1 MAARGDFCNRLKS
14 PRNFFSEPVEHSL
27 RNIPYMKKIRHFFKN
42 LFSSDTQPEDPEN
55 IEELRVA
62 FKERYHN
69 FKLLLSANNRSLEV
83 MADLEQALRGD
94 RPYDMSFIRSNATSV
109 SVNVFR
115 MIQSLHH
122 LAPGKYAELNTRF
135 NAIEKTVNAILKQ
148 TRALPTSRMILPLN
162 ALDKESAEVAGN
174 KMANLGEVK
183 NRIHLKVPAGFVIT
197 SSAFKRFM
205 DYNSLQVEIDRKL
218 QSIDSD
224 DIEDLY
230 SFSAEIQQLVIRSR
244 IPDDLEEAIRGAWE
258 DLEAENGGKITVALR
273 SSALGEDAEGSSF
286 AGQYRSELNVSYEHV
301 FQAYKEVV
309 ASKYSLQAITYRIN
323 KGFRDED
330 ILMCVG
336 CLVMVDAVSGGVI
349 YSRSPVTHRDDRVFI
364 NAVWGLPKSVV
375 DGSVA
380 CDLFVVSR
388 QTPMSIEQRMISL
401 KERKFVCYPQEGV
414 CRMDLTEAES
424 LLPCLTDDQARQLAE
439 IAIRIENHYGMPQDI
454 EWAIAGSGAIL
465 ILQCRPL
472 KQIQTGEAETAASD
486 PELRQR
492 LIAGGG
498 ITASPGAGSGPVYL
512 GDRGVDVLAFPEGAV
527 LVARQALPRWAS
539 LLNRAAAVITE
550 QGGFAGHLANV
561 AREFGVP
568 ALFGIPD
575 ASNIFKQ
582 GQVITVD
589 ASCQAVYDGLIPDL
603 LSRSG
608 ASRTHL
614 MEGSPVHE
622 ILKHIGSHII
632 PLHLLDP
639 DSREFKPANCITF
652 HDITRFIHEKSV
664 TEMFDFGKDHN
675 FSERSS
681 KQLHYRVPMQ
691 WWVLNLDDGFKEE
704 VPGKYVT
711 LDNID
716 SIPMQAF
723 WKGFIAIPWD
733 GPPAMDR
740 KGMLSVMY
748 QSTTN
753 TALTPGVRSAYA
765 ERNYFMISKHYCSL
779 SSRLGYHFSTIEAL
793 ISERPR
799 ENYISFQ
806 FKGGAADTSRRLG
819 RVRFIKDILEELG
832 FRVQIKEDHLASRL
846 ENHDMAHMKKQMEI
860 LGYLT
865 LHTRQLDMIMANAG
879 SVNYY
884 GNKIRKDIDTLMQES
899 ADRQT
904 EMQKGEM
911 E

>member
-1 MAARGDFCNRLKS
+1 MKRI
-14 PRNFFSEPVEHSL
+14 RNFL
-27 RNIPYMKKIRHFFKN
+27 KN
-42 LFSSDTQPEDPEN
+42 LFSFDTQPEEPEN

-62 FKERYHN
+62 FRERYHN

-83 MADLEQALRGD
+83 MAEMEQALQGD
-94 RPYDMSFIRSNATSV
+94 RPYGMSFVRSGATSI

-122 LAPGKYAELNTRF
+122 LAPDKYAELDLRF
-135 NAIEKTVNAILKQ
+135 VAIEKTVDAILKQ
-148 TRALPTSRMILPLN
+148 TRTLPTGRLILPLN
-162 ALDKESAEVAGN
+162 ALDKDMTEVAGS
-174 KMANLGEVK
+174 KMANLGEAK

-230 SFSAEIQQLVIRSR
+230 AFSAEIQQLVIRSR
-244 IPDDLEEAIRGAWE
+244 IPDDLEAAIRGAWE
-258 DLEAENGGKITVALR
+258 DLEAESGGKITVALR

-286 AGQYRSELNVSYEHV
+286 AGQYRSELNVSFEHV
-301 FQAYKEVV
+301 FQAYKEVI
-309 ASKYSLQAITYRIN
+309 ASKYSLQAITYRMN

-336 CLVMVDAVSGGVI
+336 CLVMVDAISGGVT
-349 YSRSPVTHRDDRVFI
+349 YSRSPVSSRDDRIFI

-380 CDLFVVSR
+380 CDLFVASR
-388 QTPMSIEQRMISL
+388 QPPISIVRKEISL

-414 CRMDLTEAES
+414 CRMDLTDEES
-424 LLPCLTDDQARQLAE
+424 TRPCLTDDQARQLAE
-439 IAIRIENHYGMPQDI
+439 IAIRIENHYAMPQDI

-472 KQIQTGEAETAASD
+472 KQIQTGETEGAALD
-486 PELRQR
+486 PELKKRR
-492 LIAGGG
+492 IAVGG
-498 ITASPGAGSGPVYL
+498 ITASPGTGSGPVYL

-539 LLNRAAAVITE
+539 LLTRASAVITE

-575 ASNIFKQ
+575 AATILKQ

-589 ASCQAVYDGLIPDL
+589 ASHQAVYDGLVPGL
-603 LSRSG
+603 LSDTGS
-608 ASRTHL
+608 SRTHL

-622 ILKHIGSHII
+622 ILKQVSQHIV

-639 DSREFKPANCITF
+639 DSREFCPANCTTF

-664 TEMFDFGKDHN
+664 IEMFDFGKNHN

-681 KQLHYRVPMQ
+681 KQLHFRVPMQ

-716 SIPMQAF
+716 SIPMKAF
-723 WKGFIAIPWD
+723 WKGFVAIPWD

-740 KGMLSVMY
+740 KGMMAVMY

-753 TALTPGVRSAYA
+753 TALTPSMRSAYA
-765 ERNYFMISKHYCSL
+765 ERNYFMISRHYCSL

-806 FKGGAADTSRRLG
+806 FKGGAADTNRKLRR
-819 RVRFIKDILEELG
+819 VHFIKDILEEQG
-832 FRVQIKEDHLASRL
+832 FRVDIKEDHLASRL
-846 ENHDMAHMKKQMEI
+846 ENHDMAHMEKQMEV

-879 SVNYY
+879 SVKYY
-884 GNKIRKDIDTLMQES
+884 GNKLREDIGTLMQGCVE
-899 ADRQT
+899 A
-904 EMQKGEM
+904 
-911 E
+911 

>member
-1 MAARGDFCNRLKS
+1 M
-14 PRNFFSEPVEHSL
+14 
-27 RNIPYMKKIRHFFKN
+27 RNIPDMKRIRNFLKN
-42 LFSSDTQPEDPEN
+42 LFSFDSQPEEPEN

-83 MADLEQALRGD
+83 MAEMEQALQGD
-94 RPYDMSFIRSNATSV
+94 RAYDMSFVRAGATSI

-115 MIQSLHH
+115 MIQSLHL
-122 LAPGKYAELNTRF
+122 LAPGKYAELYGRF
-135 NAIEKTVNAILKQ
+135 NTIEKTVDAILKQ

-162 ALDKESAEVAGN
+162 ALDRNMAEVAGS

-230 SFSAEIQQLVIRSR
+230 SFSAEIQQLIIRSR
-244 IPDDLEEAIRGAWE
+244 IPDDLEAAIRGAWE
-258 DLEAENGGKITVALR
+258 DLEAESGGRITVALR

-301 FQAYKEVV
+301 FQAYKEVI
-309 ASKYSLQAITYRIN
+309 ASKYSLQAITYRMN

-336 CLVMVDAVSGGVI
+336 CLVMVDAASGGVT
-349 YSRSPVTHRDDRVFI
+349 YSRSPVSSRDERIFI

-380 CDLFVVSR
+380 CDLFVASR
-388 QTPMSIEQRMISL
+388 ETPVQIVQKVISP

-414 CRMDLTEAES
+414 CRMDLTEEDS
-424 LLPCLTDDQARQLAE
+424 TRPCLTDDQARQLAQ
-439 IAIRIENHYGMPQDI
+439 IAIRIENHYATPQDI
-454 EWAIAGSGAIL
+454 EWAIAGNGAIH

-472 KQIQTGEAETAASD
+472 KQIHIGEAEDAALG
-486 PELRQR
+486 PKLKERR
-492 LIAGGG
+492 IAGGG

-527 LVARQALPRWAS
+527 LVTRQALPRWAS
-539 LLNRAAAVITE
+539 LLNRASAVITE

-568 ALFGIPD
+568 ALFGVPD
-575 ASNIFKQ
+575 ASSILKQ
-582 GQVITVD
+582 GQTITVD
-589 ASCQAVYDGLIPDL
+589 ASGRAVYDGSVPAL
-603 LSRSG
+603 LSRKG
-608 ASRTHL
+608 VSRIHL

-622 ILKHIGSHII
+622 ILKQVCRHII

-639 DSREFKPANCITF
+639 DSREFCPASCTTF

-664 TEMFDFGKDHN
+664 IEMFDFGKNHN

-681 KQLHYRVPMQ
+681 KQLYYRVPMQ

-716 SIPMQAF
+716 SIPMKAF
-723 WKGFIAIPWD
+723 WKGFVAIPWD

-753 TALTPGVRSAYA
+753 TALTPSMRSAYA
-765 ERNYFMISKHYCSL
+765 ERNYFMISRHFCSL

-793 ISERPR
+793 ISDRPR

-806 FKGGAADTSRRLG
+806 FKGGAADTNRKLRRVL
-819 RVRFIKDILEELG
+819 FIKDILEEQG
-832 FRVQIKEDHLASRL
+832 FRVEVKEDHMASRL
-846 ENHDMAHMKKQMEI
+846 ENHDMAHMEKQMEI

-865 LHTRQLDMIMANAG
+865 LHTRQLDMIMANAA
-879 SVNYY
+879 SVKYY
-884 GNKIRKDIDTLMQES
+884 GKKLREDIHTLKAPS
-899 ADRQT
+899 T
-904 EMQKGEM
+904 
-911 E
+911 

>member
-1 MAARGDFCNRLKS
+1 
-14 PRNFFSEPVEHSL
+14 
-27 RNIPYMKKIRHFFKN
+27 MKKIINFFKN
-42 LFSSDTQPEDPEN
+42 LFSFDVQPDEPEN

-83 MADLEQALRGD
+83 MAEMEQALQGD
-94 RPYDMSFIRSNATSV
+94 RPYGMSFVRSSATSI

-115 MIQSLHH
+115 MIQNLHH
-122 LAPGKYAELNTRF
+122 LAPDKYAELDSRF
-135 NAIEKTVNAILKQ
+135 TAIEKTVDAILKQ
-148 TRALPTSRMILPLN
+148 TRTLPIGRLILPLN
-162 ALDKESAEVAGN
+162 ALDKDMTEVAGS

-218 QSIDSD
+218 QSIDSE

-230 SFSAEIQQLVIRSR
+230 TFSAEIQQLVIRSR
-244 IPDDLEEAIRGAWE
+244 IPDDLEAAIRGAWE
-258 DLEAENGGKITVALR
+258 DLEAESGGKITVALR

-286 AGQYRSELNVSYEHV
+286 AGQYRSELNVSFEHV
-301 FQAYKEVV
+301 FQAYKEVI
-309 ASKYSLQAITYRIN
+309 ASKYSLQAITYRMN

-336 CLVMVDAVSGGVI
+336 CLVMVDAVSGGVT
-349 YSRSPVTHRDDRVFI
+349 YSRSPVSSRDDRVFI

-380 CDLFVVSR
+380 CDLFVASR
-388 QTPMSIEQRMISL
+388 EPPISIVEKEISP
-401 KERKFVCYPQEGV
+401 KARKFVCYPQEGL
-414 CRMDLTEAES
+414 CRMDLTDEES
-424 LLPCLTDDQARQLAE
+424 TSPCLTDDQARQLAE
-439 IAIRIENHYGMPQDI
+439 IAIRIENHYAMAQDI
-454 EWAIAGSGAIL
+454 EWAIAGSGAIH

-472 KQIQTGEAETAASD
+472 KLILTGETGDAAVD
-486 PELRQR
+486 PELKKRR
-492 LIAGGG
+492 IAGGG
-498 ITASPGAGSGPVYL
+498 ITASPGASSGPVYL

-527 LVARQALPRWAS
+527 LVTRQALPRWAS
-539 LLNRAAAVITE
+539 LLTRASAVITE

-568 ALFGIPD
+568 ALFGVPD
-575 ASNIFKQ
+575 AATILKP

-589 ASCQAVYDGLIPDL
+589 ASRQAVYDGLISAL
-603 LSRSG
+603 LSGTGS
-608 ASRTHL
+608 SRTHL

-622 ILKHIGSHII
+622 ILKQVGRHII

-639 DSREFKPANCITF
+639 DAREFSPAGCTTF

-664 TEMFDFGKDHN
+664 TEMFDFGKNHN

-716 SIPMQAF
+716 SIPMKAF
-723 WKGFIAIPWD
+723 WKGFVAIPWD

-753 TALTPGVRSAYA
+753 TALTPGMRSAYA
-765 ERNYFMISKHYCSL
+765 ERNYFMISRHYCSL

-806 FKGGAADTSRRLG
+806 FKGGAADTYRKLG
-819 RVRFIKDILEELG
+819 RVHFIKDILEELG
-832 FRVQIKEDHLASRL
+832 FRVEIKEDHLASRL
-846 ENHDMAHMKKQMEI
+846 ENHDMAHMEKQMEV

-884 GNKIRKDIDTLMQES
+884 RNKLRKDIDTLMRGS
-899 ADRQT
+899 TAV
-904 EMQKGEM
+904 
-911 E
+911 

>member
-1 MAARGDFCNRLKS
+1 
-14 PRNFFSEPVEHSL
+14 
-27 RNIPYMKKIRHFFKN
+27 MKKILKFFKN
-42 LFSSDTQPEDPEN
+42 LFSFDPPPAEPEN

-83 MADLEQALRGD
+83 MAEMEQALRGD
-94 RPYDMSFIRSNATSV
+94 RPYGMSFVRSGATAI

-115 MIQSLHH
+115 MIQSLHQ
-122 LAPGKYAELNTRF
+122 LAPGKYAELDGRF
-135 NAIEKTVNAILKQ
+135 SAIEKAVDAILKQ
-148 TRALPTSRMILPLN
+148 TRDLPSGRLILPLN
-162 ALDKESAEVAGN
+162 ALDKDMAEVAGS

-197 SSAFKRFM
+197 ASAFKRFM
-205 DYNSLQVEIDRKL
+205 DYNSLQVEIDRRL
-218 QSIDSD
+218 QSIDAD

-230 SFSAEIQQLVIRSR
+230 SFSAEVQQLVIRSR
-244 IPDDLEEAIRGAWE
+244 IPDDLKAAIRGAWE
-258 DLEAENGGKITVALR
+258 DLEAESGGRITVALR

-286 AGQYRSELNVSYEHV
+286 AGQYRSELNVSAENV
-301 FQAYKEVV
+301 FQAYKEVI
-309 ASKYSLQAITYRIN
+309 ASKYSLQAITYRMN

-336 CLVMVDAVSGGVI
+336 CLVMVDAVSGGVT
-349 YSRSPVTHRDDRVFI
+349 YSRSPVSSRDARVFI

-380 CDLFVVSR
+380 CDLFVAAR
-388 QTPMSIEQRMISL
+388 QPRIDIVEKAISP

-414 CRMDLTEAES
+414 CRMDLTDAES
-424 LLPCLTDDQARQLAE
+424 TRPCLTDDQARQLAE
-439 IAIRIENHYGMPQDI
+439 IAVRIETHYGMPQDI
-454 EWAIAGSGAIL
+454 EWAISGSGAIQ

-472 KQIQTGEAETAASD
+472 KQIPADESGEDAAID
-486 PELRQR
+486 PELASRR
-492 LIAGGG
+492 IAGGG
-498 ITASPGAGSGPVYL
+498 VTASPGAGSGPVYL

-539 LLNRAAAVITE
+539 LLTRASAVITE

-575 ASNIFKQ
+575 AAAILKP

-589 ASCQAVYDGLIPDL
+589 ASRRSIFDGLVPAL
-603 LSRSG
+603 LSEPG
-608 ASRTHL
+608 ASRSHL
-614 MEGSPVHE
+614 MAGSPVHE
-622 ILKHIGSHII
+622 ILQQVSRHIL

-639 DSREFKPANCITF
+639 DAREFSPANCTTF

-664 TEMFDFGKDHN
+664 IEMFDFGKDHN

-691 WWVLNLDDGFKEE
+691 WWVLNLDDGFKQE

-716 SIPMQAF
+716 SIPMKAF
-723 WKGFIAIPWD
+723 WKGFVAIPWD
-733 GPPAMDR
+733 GPPALDR

-765 ERNYFMISKHYCSL
+765 ERNYFMISRHYCSL

-806 FKGGAADTSRRLG
+806 FKGGAADTYRKLG
-819 RVRFIKDILEELG
+819 RVHFIKDILEAQG

-846 ENHDMAHMKKQMEI
+846 ENHDMAHMEKQMEV

-865 LHTRQLDMIMANAG
+865 LHTRQLDMIMANPG

-884 GNKIRKDIDTLMQES
+884 RNKLGKDIDTLMQGGSGVRPVAAGQGES
-899 ADRQT
+899 A
-904 EMQKGEM
+904 
-911 E
+911 

>member
-1 MAARGDFCNRLKS
+1 
-14 PRNFFSEPVEHSL
+14 
-27 RNIPYMKKIRHFFKN
+27 MKKILNFFKN
-42 LFSSDTQPEDPEN
+42 LFSFDPPPAEPEN

-83 MADLEQALRGD
+83 MAEMEQALQGD
-94 RPYDMSFIRSNATSV
+94 RPYGMSFVRSSATSI

-122 LAPGKYAELNTRF
+122 LAPGKYAELDSRF
-135 NAIEKTVNAILKQ
+135 SAIEKTVDAILKQ
-148 TRALPTSRMILPLN
+148 TRTLPTGRLILPLN
-162 ALDKESAEVAGN
+162 ALDKDMAEVAGS

-244 IPDDLEEAIRGAWE
+244 IPDDLEAAIRGAWE
-258 DLEAENGGKITVALR
+258 DLEAESGGKITVALR

-286 AGQYRSELNVSYEHV
+286 AGQYRSELNVSFEHV
-301 FQAYKEVV
+301 FQAYKEVI
-309 ASKYSLQAITYRIN
+309 ASKYSLQAITYRMN

-336 CLVMVDAVSGGVI
+336 CLVMVDAVSGGVT
-349 YSRSPVTHRDDRVFI
+349 YSRSPVSSRDDRIFI

-380 CDLFVVSR
+380 CDLFVASR
-388 QTPMSIEQRMISL
+388 QPPMPIVQKVISP

-414 CRMDLTEAES
+414 CRMDLTDEES
-424 LLPCLTDDQARQLAE
+424 TRPCLTDDQARQLAE
-439 IAIRIENHYGMPQDI
+439 IAVRIENHYGMPQDI
-454 EWAIAGSGAIL
+454 EWAIAGSGAIH

-472 KQIQTGEAETAASD
+472 KQIQTGETEDAAID
-486 PELRQR
+486 PELKKRR
-492 LIAGGG
+492 IAGGG

-539 LLNRAAAVITE
+539 LLTRASAVITE

-575 ASNIFKQ
+575 AATILKQ

-589 ASCQAVYDGLIPDL
+589 ASRQAVYDGSVPAL
-603 LSRSG
+603 LSDTG
-608 ASRTHL
+608 VSRTHL

-622 ILKHIGSHII
+622 ILKQVSRHII

-639 DSREFKPANCITF
+639 DSREFCPASCTTF

-664 TEMFDFGKDHN
+664 IEMFDFGKDHN

-716 SIPMQAF
+716 SIPMKAF
-723 WKGFIAIPWD
+723 WKGFVAIPWD

-765 ERNYFMISKHYCSL
+765 ERNYFMISRHYCSL

-806 FKGGAADTSRRLG
+806 FKGGAADTYRKLG
-819 RVRFIKDILEELG
+819 RVHFIKDILEEQG
-832 FRVQIKEDHLASRL
+832 FRVEIKEDHLASRL
-846 ENHDMAHMKKQMEI
+846 ENHDMAHMEKQMEV

-884 GNKIRKDIDTLMQES
+884 GNKLRKDIDTLMQGS
-899 ADRQT
+899 QA
-904 EMQKGEM
+904 
-911 E
+911 